1 MRIVRGIRSP
11 EAESMALLGG
21 LLLSGA
27 FVGRG
32 LIAPVVDDGLSAHDV
47 GGAGRH
53 AIQEVARR
61 MNAPRTVFFHL
72 VVDFLSFVEHQVD
85 FCEFFGREFCHFQKL
100 LDALET
106 LFDFSKLGFD
116 RFLPLLDL
124 VIDRLLTAVA
134 QPLVKRARCRTVAAL
149 SVARERVVARRSAAA
164 GPNDINIGMTLLVER
179 IGPEAFFASER
190 ISVCAVGSV
199 LMR

>member
-1 MRIVRGIRSP
+1 
-11 EAESMALLGG
+11 MALLGG

-27 FVGRG
+27 FVGSG
-32 LIAPVVDDGLSAHDV
+32 LVAPVVDDGLSAHDV

-85 FCEFFGREFCHFQKL
+85 FGEFFGRELCHFQKP
-100 LDALET
+100 

-116 RFLPLLDL
+116 RFLPLLDF
-124 VIDRLLTAVA
+124 VIDRLLSAVA
-134 QPLVKRARCRTVAAL
+134 QTLVKRARCRTVAAL
-149 SVARERVVARRSAAA
+149 
-164 GPNDINIGMTLLVER
+164 
-179 IGPEAFFASER
+179 
-190 ISVCAVGSV
+190 AVP
-199 LMR
+199 

>member
-27 FVGRG
+27 FVGSG

-72 VVDFLSFVEHQVD
+72 VVDFLSFVEHQVH
-85 FCEFFGREFCHFQKL
+85 FGEFFRREFGHFQKL
-100 LDALET
+100 LDALEP

-116 RFLPLLDL
+116 RFLH
-124 VIDRLLTAVA
+124 
-134 QPLVKRARCRTVAAL
+134 
-149 SVARERVVARRSAAA
+149 
-164 GPNDINIGMTLLVER
+164 
-179 IGPEAFFASER
+179 FW
-190 ISVCAVGSV
+190 ISS
-199 LMR
+199 